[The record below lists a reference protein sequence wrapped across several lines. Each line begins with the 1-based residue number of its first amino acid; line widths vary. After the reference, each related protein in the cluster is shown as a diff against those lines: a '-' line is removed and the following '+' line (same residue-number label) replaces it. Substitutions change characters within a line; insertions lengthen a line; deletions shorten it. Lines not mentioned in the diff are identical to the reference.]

1 MRSHSWS
8 GSVTGTYVQIMLELL
23 EVGDYLFLQAWVSS
37 CAVTFF
43 PSFALPAHFTL
54 SQAISQIAQEL
65 RGF

>member
-1 MRSHSWS
+1 
-8 GSVTGTYVQIMLELL
+8 MLELL